1 MESREA
7 IDINLQ
13 NLWLSI
19 KRRWLPAAAVFGSVL
34 GLSTV
39 VAISQKPVYVAQ
51 GKLLL
56 KKSDKAALT
65 QFSPA
70 DNTQL
75 EPLTQE
81 GNPANTEIE
90 IIRSLGLA
98 KKTIDVL
105 KLKNVEGEHLK
116 PTQFIGQLNLKNIP
130 STDVVQVAYESQ
142 NPQEAAAVVNK
153 HMSLYVENNILS
165 NRAQTAAAGDFIAKQ
180 LPQTEV
186 RLRKAEASLRDF
198 KEQNQVVNLDE
209 EGRSAVA
216 VIKELEDQITATE
229 AGLVQ
234 AKSRSASLRKDIAIN
249 SQNVI
254 PISSL
259 NQSPGVQKVLTELQ
273 QVEGELVVLQTRFYD
288 GHPSVEEL
296 KNKKAS
302 LKALLQSRIAQSLGS
317 PKQVSDKDLQM
328 GELKQKLTEDL
339 VNSEV
344 ERLSLSSRL
353 AFLSKTKSAYQQ
365 RASVIPRLAQRQ
377 GELERQVKAAQA
389 TYEILLQKLQEVRVE
404 ENRNIG
410 NASILETALVPEQ
423 PVGGK
428 KVIFL
433 GLGTVLGTLLA
444 TATVLVLEIGDKS
457 IKTPKEAREAFG
469 YTLIALIPHVG
480 KKVSF
485 RNKKQEWTTPSILV
499 KDNPRSLI
507 AENYRMLQANLKFL
521 TSDRAL
527 KAVVVTSSVPK
538 EGKSTVSANL
548 AAAIAQLG
556 RRVLLVD
563 ADMRCPTQHHI
574 WNLTNAAGLSN
585 VIVSQAEFQTT
596 VQEVMPN
603 LHVLS
608 AGVMPPNPMALLDSQ
623 RMASLVKHFTQLYDF
638 VIVDAPPV
646 VVAADALTLGKM
658 TDGILFVARV
668 GLLDYSSAATAKES
682 LDCSCQNVLGVV
694 VNGVPMEK
702 QHYDKFHTRTSKNI
716 DSQLISSR
724 R

>member
-39 VAISQKPVYVAQ
+39 VALSQKPSYLAQ

-65 QFSPA
+65 QFSPT
-70 DNTQL
+70 DSSQL

-105 KLKNVEGEHLK
+105 NLKNVKGEPLK
-116 PTQFIGQLNLKNIP
+116 PTQFIGNLNLKNLP
-130 STDVVQVAYESQ
+130 STDVVQVAYESN

-153 HMSLYVENNILS
+153 HMSLYVENNIFS

-180 LPQTEV
+180 LPKTEL
-186 RLRKAEASLRDF
+186 RLREAEASLRRF
-198 KEQNQVVNLDE
+198 KEQNHVVNLAE
-209 EGRSAVA
+209 EGKSAVA
-216 VIKELEDQITATE
+216 VIKEIEDQITQTE
-229 AGLVQ
+229 AALAQ
-234 AKSRSASLRKDIAIN
+234 ANTRTKSLQKEIAIN
-249 SQNVI
+249 SQDI
-254 PISSL
+254 RPISSL
-259 NQSPGVQKVLTELQ
+259 NQSVGVQKVLAELQ
-273 QVEGELVVLQTRFYD
+273 QIEGELVVLQTRFYE
-288 GHPSVEEL
+288 GHPNVEQL
-296 KNKKAS
+296 QSKKAS
-302 LKALLQSRIAQSLGS
+302 LKALLQSRITQSLGT
-317 PKQVSDKDLQM
+317 PKQVSDKDLQI
-328 GELKQKLTEDL
+328 GDLKQKLTEDM

-353 AFLSKTKSAYQQ
+353 AYLSKTKSAYQQ
-365 RASVIPRLAQRQ
+365 RTNVLPRLEQKQ
-377 GELERQVKAAQA
+377 GELEREVRAAQA
-389 TYEILLQKLQEVRVE
+389 TYEILLRKLQEIRVE

-410 NASILETALVPEQ
+410 NASIIEIAQVPEQ

-433 GLGTVLGTLLA
+433 GLGSVLGALLA
-444 TATVLVLEIGDKS
+444 TATILILEISDKS

-485 RNKKQEWTTPSILV
+485 RNKKQEWSTPSILV

-585 VIVSQAEFQTT
+585 IIVNQAEFKST

-603 LHVLS
+603 LNVLT

-623 RMASLVKHFTQLYDF
+623 RMASLVQRFTQLYDF
-638 VIVDAPPV
+638 VIIDAPPV

-658 TDGILFVARV
+658 TDGVLLVARV

-682 LDCSCQNVLGVV
+682 LDCSCQNVLGIV
-694 VNGVPMEK
+694 VNGVHIEK
-702 QHYDKFHTRTSKNI
+702 QHYDKFHTRTSRNQ
-716 DSQLISSR
+716 SELISSR